1 MLGSVITAMVT
12 PFRADGAVDFE
23 RFRELATYLVEN
35 GSDGLVVCGT
45 TGESPTLSDAE
56 KLDLFRVAVDEV
68 GGRATV
74 IAGTGTYD
82 TGHSAA
88 LTKEATKLGVDAI
101 LVVTPYYNKPPQR
114 AIVRHFEEIAGA
126 THLPVVAYNIPG
138 RVVINIE
145 SETIARLAEIEN
157 VVAVKQAHDDREQ
170 ARFIAEETRLDLY
183 SGDDPNTFAFLELG
197 GVGVVSVTAHL
208 WGPQIAEMIRRPP
221 RRRRR
226 GRAGAARGAAAG
238 LRPPADPDEPDPDQ
252 GGAQPHGPRGR
263 RTPAADGRAGR
274 ERARADPLLS
284 RAVGASRSRVG
295 VAALDS
301 APMGECR
308 IIPLGGLGEV
318 GKNMTVY
325 EADGAIV
332 VVDAGLAFPRDEHLG
347 VDLVLPDFSYLR
359 DREQMVRAVVL
370 THGHEDHVGALPYLM
385 REVRVPLVLATRLTL
400 ALVKSKL
407 DEHGL
412 LRSAELR
419 ELAPGDE
426 PVELGPF
433 RLEFIRMAHSI
444 PDAAA
449 VMLETPGGRCVH
461 TGDYK
466 LDHTPVDGQRTD
478 VGRLAEIGSRGV
490 DLLLGDSTNAERA
503 GVTESERV
511 VGEAFRQIF
520 PSREGR
526 ILVSSFASNVHR
538 MQQAA
543 DVGVDCGRKVAF
555 VGRSMRK
562 NANIARSL
570 GYMDVPEE
578 AILRPHELAELP
590 RGEQLIL
597 CTGSQGEPMSAMTRI
612 AYNDH
617 PAVSVEAGDTV
628 IISAKPIPGN
638 ELRVHDAINRL
649 AKMGAEVLHED
660 NAPVHVSGHG
670 KAEELRTMIG
680 LLRPKAVMPVHGE
693 FRMLAAHAQL
703 AREGGVPD
711 DRIVMAE
718 NGSVV
723 ELRDGVTRIVG
734 EVEAGMTFVDG
745 LGVGDVHDV
754 ALRDRR
760 KLSEDGIL
768 IVVATLAA
776 QDGGGLTAPPELIAR
791 GFGEGAEPLL
801 EELREEAN
809 RVLRELLA
817 DDVTEIK
824 LLQEHL
830 HDALGGIVYDR
841 TRRRPMVLP
850 VIVEV

>member
-1 MLGSVITAMVT
+1 M
-12 PFRADGAVDFE
+12 GA
-23 RFRELATYLVEN
+23 
-35 GSDGLVVCGT
+35 
-45 TGESPTLSDAE
+45 
-56 KLDLFRVAVDEV
+56 
-68 GGRATV
+68 
-74 IAGTGTYD
+74 
-82 TGHSAA
+82 
-88 LTKEATKLGVDAI
+88 
-101 LVVTPYYNKPPQR
+101 
-114 AIVRHFEEIAGA
+114 
-126 THLPVVAYNIPG
+126 
-138 RVVINIE
+138 
-145 SETIARLAEIEN
+145 
-157 VVAVKQAHDDREQ
+157 
-170 ARFIAEETRLDLY
+170 
-183 SGDDPNTFAFLELG
+183 
-197 GVGVVSVTAHL
+197 
-208 WGPQIAEMIRRPP
+208 
-221 RRRRR
+221 
-226 GRAGAARGAAAG
+226 
-238 LRPPADPDEPDPDQ
+238 
-252 GGAQPHGPRGR
+252 
-263 RTPAADGRAGR
+263 
-274 ERARADPLLS
+274 
-284 RAVGASRSRVG
+284 
-295 VAALDS
+295 
-301 APMGECR
+301 CR

-325 EADGAIV
+325 EADGSIV

-359 DREQMVRAVVL
+359 EREEMVRAVVL

-385 REVRVPLVLATRLTL
+385 REVRVPLVIATRLTL

-419 ELAPGDE
+419 ELMPGDD

-433 RLEFIRMAHSI
+433 RIELVRMAHSI

-449 VMLETPGGRCVH
+449 VVLETPGGRCVH

-478 VGRLAEIGSRGV
+478 VGRLAELGSSGV
-490 DLLLGDSTNAERA
+490 DLLLGDSTNAERP

-520 PSREGR
+520 PRREGR
-526 ILVSSFASNVHR
+526 ILVSSFASNLHR

-543 DVGVDCGRKVAF
+543 DVARDCGRKVAF

-570 GYMDVPEE
+570 GYMDVPDDL
-578 AILRPHELAELP
+578 ILRPQELAELP
-590 RGEQLIL
+590 RREQLIL

-617 PAVSVEAGDTV
+617 PAVQVEAGDTV
-628 IISAKPIPGN
+628 VISAKPIPGN

-649 AKMGAEVLHED
+649 AKMGAEILHED

-670 KAEELRTMIG
+670 KAEELRTIIG
-680 LLRPKAVMPVHGE
+680 LVRPKAVMPVHGE
-693 FRMLAAHAQL
+693 FRMLAAHAQI
-703 AREGGVPD
+703 ARDGGVPD
-711 DRIVMAE
+711 DRIILAE

-723 ELRDGVTRIVG
+723 ELQDGVARIVG
-734 EVEAGMTFVDG
+734 EVEAGVTFVDG

-791 GFGEGAEPLL
+791 GFGESAEPLL
-801 EELREEAN
+801 DELREEAD
-809 RVLRELLA
+809 RVLRELIA

-830 HDALGGIVYDR
+830 HDALGGVVYDR

>member
-1 MLGSVITAMVT
+1 M
-12 PFRADGAVDFE
+12 
-23 RFRELATYLVEN
+23 
-35 GSDGLVVCGT
+35 
-45 TGESPTLSDAE
+45 
-56 KLDLFRVAVDEV
+56 
-68 GGRATV
+68 
-74 IAGTGTYD
+74 
-82 TGHSAA
+82 
-88 LTKEATKLGVDAI
+88 GV
-101 LVVTPYYNKPPQR
+101 
-114 AIVRHFEEIAGA
+114 
-126 THLPVVAYNIPG
+126 
-138 RVVINIE
+138 
-145 SETIARLAEIEN
+145 
-157 VVAVKQAHDDREQ
+157 
-170 ARFIAEETRLDLY
+170 
-183 SGDDPNTFAFLELG
+183 
-197 GVGVVSVTAHL
+197 
-208 WGPQIAEMIRRPP
+208 
-221 RRRRR
+221 
-226 GRAGAARGAAAG
+226 
-238 LRPPADPDEPDPDQ
+238 
-252 GGAQPHGPRGR
+252 
-263 RTPAADGRAGR
+263 
-274 ERARADPLLS
+274 
-284 RAVGASRSRVG
+284 
-295 VAALDS
+295 
-301 APMGECR
+301 CR

-325 EADGAIV
+325 EADGSIV

-359 DREQMVRAVVL
+359 DREEMLRAVVL

-385 REVRVPLVLATRLTL
+385 REVRVPLVIATRLTL
-400 ALVKSKL
+400 ALIKSKL

-419 ELAPGDE
+419 ELMPGDD
-426 PVELGPF
+426 PVDVGPF
-433 RLEFIRMAHSI
+433 RLELVRMAHSI
-444 PDAAA
+444 PDSAA
-449 VMLETPGGRCVH
+449 VVLETPGGRCVH

-478 VGRLAEIGSRGV
+478 VGRLAELGSSGV
-490 DLLLGDSTNAERA
+490 DLLLGDSTNAERP

-520 PSREGR
+520 PRREGR
-526 ILVSSFASNVHR
+526 ILVSSFASNLHR

-543 DVGVDCGRKVAF
+543 DVAVDCGRKVAF

-570 GYMDVPEE
+570 GYMDVPEDL
-578 AILRPHELAELP
+578 ILRPQELAELP
-590 RGEQLIL
+590 RGEQLIV

-617 PAVSVEAGDTV
+617 PAVHVEAGDTV

-670 KAEELRTMIG
+670 KAEELRTIIG
-680 LLRPKAVMPVHGE
+680 LVRPKAVMPVHGE
-693 FRMLAAHAQL
+693 FRMLAAHAQI
-703 AREGGVPD
+703 ARDGGVAEE
-711 DRIVMAE
+711 RIVLAE
-718 NGSVV
+718 NGSVI
-723 ELRDGVTRIVG
+723 ELRDGEARIVG
-734 EVEAGMTFVDG
+734 EVEAGVTFVDG

-791 GFGEGAEPLL
+791 GFGEGAESLL
-801 EELREEAN
+801 DELREEAD
-809 RVLRELLA
+809 RVLRELIA

-830 HDALGGIVYDR
+830 HDALGGVVYDH